1 MCRRDT
7 SVSSMLHLFLWAV
20 LLLTSATTLL
30 GQKTKSQLE
39 QEKRENLS
47 KIAEA
52 EKILNDT
59 ESERKATVGQ
69 LRALNQQIS
78 AREGLISSLNQE
90 IKLLDGEITDLN
102 IIVTALQSD
111 LRQLKAEYAAMIY
124 NSYKANQGYSQLTF
138 LFSASTF
145 NQLFMRLKYLEQYSD
160 ARKIQAEQI
169 EEVSKE
175 LDGQRNEVQ
184 IKRAEQQT
192 LLDQQLAENKKLVN
206 LKNRQSNL
214 VQELTKKEKELKQEL
229 AERKQALD
237 RLDKLIAEIVRKE
250 LERSKTLST
259 KALADEEELTAN
271 FEQMK
276 SKLSWPVESGFVSSK
291 FGKQPHPV
299 LKGITVDNRGVEI
312 QTGKDAT
319 IKSVHQGKVITVA
332 FAPGMNNV
340 VMVQHGEYFTL
351 YARLKE
357 VHVKKGSIVGKDDL
371 IGTVYTDNSGVS
383 EVHFEVWKN
392 YAKLDPEK
400 WLSPK

>member
-1 MCRRDT
+1 MFHRNMSINRLLCVLFW
-7 SVSSMLHLFLWAV
+7 SVLILSGGNAFA
-20 LLLTSATTLL
+20 
-30 GQKTKSQLE
+30 QKTKSQLE
-39 QEKRENLS
+39 KEKRENLS

-52 EKILNDT
+52 EKILSDT
-59 ESERKATVGQ
+59 ESEKKATIGQ

-78 AREGLISSLNQE
+78 AREGLISSLSQE
-90 IKLLDGEITDLN
+90 IGLLDGEIGDLN
-102 IIVTALQSD
+102 IIVSALQND
-111 LRQLKAEYAAMIY
+111 LKKLKEEYAAMIY
-124 NSYKANQGYSQLTF
+124 SSYKANHGFSQLTF
-138 LFSASTF
+138 LFSANTF

-160 ARKIQAEQI
+160 ARTVQAQQI

-192 LLDQQLAENKKLVN
+192 LLDQQLAEARKLNK
-206 LKNRQSNL
+206 LKSKQSGL
-214 VQELTKKEKELKQEL
+214 VQELTKKEKELKKEL

-250 LERSKTLST
+250 IERSKTLSS
-259 KALADEEELTAN
+259 KALADEEELSTT

-276 SKLSWPVESGFVSSK
+276 NKLSWPVESGFVSSK

-312 QTGKDAT
+312 QTGKDAHV
-319 IKSVHQGKVITVA
+319 KSVHQGKVITVA

-371 IGTVYTDNSGVS
+371 IGTVYTDNSGVT

-392 YAKLDPEK
+392 FAKLDPEK

>member
-1 MCRRDT
+1 M
-7 SVSSMLHLFLWAV
+7 SVSNMPKYVLWAM
-20 LLLTSATTLL
+20 LLLCSATLSY

-39 QEKRENLS
+39 KEKRENLS

-52 EKILNDT
+52 EKILSDT
-59 ESERKATVGQ
+59 ESERKATIGQ

-78 AREGLISSLNQE
+78 AREGLISSLNEE
-90 IKLLDGEITDLN
+90 IALLDGEIKDLN
-102 IIVTALQSD
+102 IIVSALLSD
-111 LRQLKAEYAAMIY
+111 LKQLKAEYAAMIY
-124 NSYKANQGYSQLTF
+124 SSYKANHGYSQLTF
-138 LFSASTF
+138 LFSAATF

-160 ARKIQAEQI
+160 ARKLQAQQI

-184 IKRAEQQT
+184 IKRAEQQV
-192 LLDQQLAENKKLVN
+192 LLNQQLAENEKLLR
-206 LKNRQSNL
+206 LKNKQSNL
-214 VQELTKKEKELKQEL
+214 VQELTKKEKQLKREL
-229 AERKQALD
+229 AERKEALD

-250 LERSKTLST
+250 LERSKTLSS
-259 KALADEEELTAN
+259 KALADEEELSAN
-271 FEQMK
+271 FEEMK
-276 SKLSWPVESGFVSSK
+276 TKLSWPVQSGFVSSK

-312 QTGKDAT
+312 QTNKDSPV
-319 IKSVHQGKVITVA
+319 KSVHQGKVITVA

-371 IGTVYTDNSGVS
+371 IGTVYTDNSGVT